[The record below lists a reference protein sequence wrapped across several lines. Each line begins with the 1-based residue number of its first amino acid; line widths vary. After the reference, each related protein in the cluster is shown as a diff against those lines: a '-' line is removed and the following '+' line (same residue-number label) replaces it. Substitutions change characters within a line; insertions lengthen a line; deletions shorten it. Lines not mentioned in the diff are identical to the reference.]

1 MAGTQVN
8 PTRMELTRLKK
19 KLVTAVRGHK
29 LLKDKRDELMR
40 QFLDKVRE
48 NKALREEVETALVS
62 ANQNFMLARAGMPDE
77 MLNTAL
83 LAPKQELT
91 ISAGTQNVM
100 SVEIPDFDFKTR
112 TPDQNDMYSYGF
124 AFTTGDLDDAILSLS
139 EVFPKMLKLAEV
151 EKSCQLMAAEI
162 EKTRRRVNALEH
174 VMIPELQT
182 NIKYITMKLDEN
194 ERSTQIRLMKVKD
207 MMLKE
212 AHQLLKVTPGVNF
225 VGNIEP
231 RDVPNGEVD
240 VVVCDGFTGNVILKL
255 TEGVAKM
262 LLGMLKEMFLAN
274 LGGKIAYLLLKSGV
288 GSLKHQMDSEE
299 YGGAPFLGAK
309 QPVIKA
315 HGSSKAKGI
324 KNAIRQAKICVEND
338 LCGTMQ
344 SALDELTTSQAD

>member
-1 MAGTQVN
+1 MASTQVN

-19 KLVTAVRGHK
+19 KLATATRGHK

-40 QFLDKVRE
+40 QFLDEVRE

-212 AHQLLKVTPGVNF
+212 AHH
-225 VGNIEP
+225 
-231 RDVPNGEVD
+231 
-240 VVVCDGFTGNVILKL
+240 
-255 TEGVAKM
+255 
-262 LLGMLKEMFLAN
+262 
-274 LGGKIAYLLLKSGV
+274 Y
-288 GSLKHQMDSEE
+288 E
-299 YGGAPFLGAK
+299 Y
-309 QPVIKA
+309 
-315 HGSSKAKGI
+315 
-324 KNAIRQAKICVEND
+324 
-338 LCGTMQ
+338 
-344 SALDELTTSQAD
+344 

>member
-1 MAGTQVN
+1 MAATHVN

-19 KLVTAVRGHK
+19 KLVTATRGHK

-212 AHQLLKVTPGVNF
+212 AHH
-225 VGNIEP
+225 
-231 RDVPNGEVD
+231 
-240 VVVCDGFTGNVILKL
+240 
-255 TEGVAKM
+255 
-262 LLGMLKEMFLAN
+262 
-274 LGGKIAYLLLKSGV
+274 Y
-288 GSLKHQMDSEE
+288 E
-299 YGGAPFLGAK
+299 Y
-309 QPVIKA
+309 
-315 HGSSKAKGI
+315 
-324 KNAIRQAKICVEND
+324 
-338 LCGTMQ
+338 
-344 SALDELTTSQAD
+344 

>member
-19 KLVTAVRGHK
+19 KLVTAMRGHK

-40 QFLDKVRE
+40 QFFDKVRE

-212 AHQLLKVTPGVNF
+212 AHH
-225 VGNIEP
+225 
-231 RDVPNGEVD
+231 
-240 VVVCDGFTGNVILKL
+240 
-255 TEGVAKM
+255 
-262 LLGMLKEMFLAN
+262 
-274 LGGKIAYLLLKSGV
+274 Y
-288 GSLKHQMDSEE
+288 E
-299 YGGAPFLGAK
+299 Y
-309 QPVIKA
+309 
-315 HGSSKAKGI
+315 
-324 KNAIRQAKICVEND
+324 
-338 LCGTMQ
+338 
-344 SALDELTTSQAD
+344 

>member
-77 MLNTAL
+77 MRTTAL
-83 LAPKQELT
+83 LAPTQELT

-212 AHQLLKVTPGVNF
+212 AHH
-225 VGNIEP
+225 
-231 RDVPNGEVD
+231 
-240 VVVCDGFTGNVILKL
+240 
-255 TEGVAKM
+255 
-262 LLGMLKEMFLAN
+262 
-274 LGGKIAYLLLKSGV
+274 Y
-288 GSLKHQMDSEE
+288 E
-299 YGGAPFLGAK
+299 Y
-309 QPVIKA
+309 
-315 HGSSKAKGI
+315 
-324 KNAIRQAKICVEND
+324 
-338 LCGTMQ
+338 
-344 SALDELTTSQAD
+344 